1 VEEEEVMEFH
11 VFQCKSDR
19 DYFIVTDAAHA
30 ESITATV
37 CPTAGDEMEKIG
49 VFSEMGDE
57 RVAFDEKL
65 AINSINHQGFYRF
78 EAKSLNPVAEAPAA
92 MP

>member
-1 VEEEEVMEFH
+1 MDFH
-11 VFQCKSDR
+11 VFQCKTDR

-30 ESITATV
+30 ESLTAAV
-37 CPTAGDEMEKIG
+37 CPMAGDEMEKIG

>member
-30 ESITATV
+30 ESMTATV

>member
-1 VEEEEVMEFH
+1 MEFH

-30 ESITATV
+30 ESMTA
-37 CPTAGDEMEKIG
+37 
-49 VFSEMGDE
+49 
-57 RVAFDEKL
+57 VAFDEKL